1 MQATLTV
8 LAWAGIIIAAAVT
21 IALVSAFAAGAVFG

>member
-8 LAWAGIIIAAAVT
+8 LAWAGIIAAAAVA
-21 IALVSAFAAGAVFG
+21 IAFAAGAVFGS